1 MHKHYKLSDMNVAM
15 QLIHGITDA
24 MTATVL
30 IWFMTK
36 VRIDVLISN

>member
-1 MHKHYKLSDMNVAM
+1 MHKAQIADMNVTM

-30 IWFMTK
+30 IWFIIK
-36 VRIDVLISN
+36 VRIDVLI